1 MLGIHPQSA
10 RMSVAA
16 ERRHEDR
23 GRFRV
28 LWDLLFRGLR
38 TSYKHVHSFST
49 ALGVFLVFGALIA
62 VLGTYLFAEIAK
74 LVRNGYTQPFDDAV
88 LRWMNAH
95 QVPWLERLMVEVT
108 MLGTWI
114 VVLSIVSI
122 AALFLWLTRHRYSA
136 ALLLVATAGGIG
148 LNNILK
154 IGFSRPRPH
163 IFEWGTTVSSSSFP
177 SGHAMSATVVYV
189 TVAYLAARLQKTHV
203 ARLATLAVAGVFV
216 AAICFSRLYL
226 GVHYPS
232 DVAAG
237 VIIGLA
243 WASFCMATLEALQ
256 RFAKKNAKQV
266 LQHEAP
272 APQQAAR

>member
-38 TSYKHVHSFST
+38 VSYKHVHSFST

>member
-237 VIIGLA
+237 VIIGLS